1 MDWGLILLRIVHVGS
16 AMTWFG
22 GAIIGGFFLGPTV
35 KALGQAG
42 QPFLDHLIKR
52 RRMGMLFPIVA
63 ALTVL
68 SGVAL
73 YWRAS
78 NGLDGA
84 WIASGT
90 GIAFTVGGLAALI
103 SFVGGLV
110 LVGPSFA
117 EQAAVQAELAGGDGV
132 LSESQGQRL
141 ARADRKMQL
150 ATRIDLPLLLL
161 AALTMAVARYL

>member
-1 MDWGLILLRIVHVGS
+1 
-16 AMTWFG
+16 
-22 GAIIGGFFLGPTV
+22 
-35 KALGQAG
+35 
-42 QPFLDHLIKR
+42 
-52 RRMGMLFPIVA
+52 MGMLFPIVA

-84 WIASGT
+84 WIKSAP
-90 GIAFTVGGLAALI
+90 GIAFTVGGLAAII

-117 EQAAVQAELAGGDGV
+117 EQAAVQAELACGDGV
-132 LSESQGQRL
+132 LSESQRQRL
-141 ARADRKMQL
+141 ATRGPQDAARDPLRPVPHPPSRADDGRG
-150 ATRIDLPLLLL
+150 ALP
-161 AALTMAVARYL
+161 VIRWRAR

>member
-22 GAIIGGFFLGPTV
+22 GAIIGSFFLGPTA

-42 QPFLDHLIKR
+42 QPFMDHLIKR
-52 RRMGMLFPIVA
+52 RRMGMVFPIVA

-84 WIASGT
+84 WITSGP
-90 GIAFTVGGLAALI
+90 GIAFTVGGLAAII

-117 EQAAVQAELAGGDGV
+117 EQAAVQSELTGGDGV
-132 LSESQGQRL
+132 LSESQRQRL

-150 ATRIDLPLLLL
+150 ATRFDLPLLLL

>member
-1 MDWGLILLRIVHVGS
+1 MDWGLILLRIVHIGS

-22 GAIIGGFFLGPTV
+22 GAIIGGFFLAPTA

-42 QPFLDHLIKR
+42 QPFMDHLIKR

-84 WIASGT
+84 WITSAP
-90 GIAFTVGGLAALI
+90 GIGYTVGGVATII
-103 SFVGGLV
+103 SFAGGLV

-150 ATRIDLPLLLL
+150 ANRFDLPLLLL
-161 AALTMAVARYL
+161 AALMMAVARYL